1 MSARIVLVGPRETKN
16 GVVQDVCPLLQV
28 SPMDAGALISSGKA
42 QVSLSLWGGP
52 LLDATVLMCTDSWF
66 AVNDASMYSAWEDLV
81 SFLQQVGHPRF
92 EVEKI
97 STPIPIVA
105 VDDEPLLRVRDVLRE
120 IAVPVVVA
128 EDFSVAEALAQVTTH
143 HSKIA
148 DEALGL
154 IT

>member
-1 MSARIVLVGPRETKN
+1 
-16 GVVQDVCPLLQV
+16 
-28 SPMDAGALISSGKA
+28 MDAGALISSGKA